1 MKIEHKIKES
11 QVHLHE
17 IEDGKCFR
25 WLGNYYMKTDK
36 TSMSH
41 WDGGEYKYSVYIVK
55 LEDGNLGQLPSET
68 LVDSKS
74 AKVVIE

>member
-1 MKIEHKIKES
+1 MKIEHKIKVS

-25 WLGNYYMKTDK
+25 WTGNYYMKTDK
-36 TSMSH
+36 TTMSH
-41 WDGGEYKYSVYIVK
+41 WIGGEYKYNVYVVK
-55 LEDGNLGQLPSET
+55 LEDGNLGELPSKT
-68 LVDSKS
+68 LVTRES

>member
-1 MKIEHKIKES
+1 MKIEHKIKVS

-25 WLGNYYMKTDK
+25 WMGNYYMKTDK
-36 TSMSH
+36 TTACT
-41 WDGGEYKYSVYIVK
+41 WVGGEYKYNVWVVM
-55 LEDGNLGQLPSET
+55 LEDGKLAELPSET
-68 LVDSKS
+68 LVDRES